1 MTKINPQICQTINNQ
16 MRKIIMTSDV
26 AKIFLT
32 TIRMIPITINADI
45 IFDAQ
50 IDLVSQ
56 KLNVQGLSMSINK
69 R

>member
-1 MTKINPQICQTINNQ
+1 MTKINPQIYQTINNQ
-16 MRKIIMTSDV
+16 IRKIIMTGDV
-26 AKIFLT
+26 ANIFPT
-32 TIRMIPITINADI
+32 TIRMIPIMINADI

-56 KLNVQGLSMSINK
+56 KLAVQGLSMSINK